1 MVEQLLHIGFM
12 PADVEARV
20 TVVRT
25 LALGLV
31 ELEEGDTGAEDDDD
45 DDDDVVAW
53 TVVVVAVEEIAKAII
68 SAQEA
73 DVIVLPVGS
82 RCACDCILF
91 DGAGSV

>member
-45 DDDDVVAW
+45 VVAW
-53 TVVVVAVEEIAKAII
+53 TVVVVAVEEIAKSIF

>member
-45 DDDDVVAW
+45 DDVVAW
-53 TVVVVAVEEIAKAII
+53 RVVVVAVEEIAKSIF

-73 DVIVLPVGS
+73 DVIVLPVGF